1 MKRIIF
7 FSNYVEFILF
17 LHCVDLHYLL
27 KSRVQNDMNYN
38 NVSVFC
44 TVILGYYIFFR
55 KQTYADWYLYVL
67 LILLMTVYSTLSYF
81 L

>member
-44 TVILGYYIFFR
+44 TVTIFSSEN
-55 KQTYADWYLYVL
+55 K
-67 LILLMTVYSTLSYF
+67 LMRTGIYMF
-81 L
+81 C